1 MTVTIGRRKLLV
13 ALGSAAATW
22 PLTARPQQAE
32 RPYRVAYLA
41 LLAGLDSAVVQQRLQ
56 ELGYTEGKNL
66 IFDHRSA
73 EGQSERLPELAA
85 ELVRT
90 KPDVLIAGF
99 GTLTAKAAQAATASI
114 PIVFAAVGDPIG
126 AGIVNSLN
134 RPGANVTG
142 LSSEASEISGKRL
155 QILEQLVPGIR
166 IMAVLMNPETPFTRL
181 ALRELRTAA
190 DARGQSLKIFEIR
203 MADQLSTSIEASV
216 KAGVPA
222 LIILEDPLLLS
233 LRRQIADLA
242 AKLRLPIIY
251 ANRQFVEAGGLLSY
265 GPDRRQLFRRA
276 AELVDKI
283 LKGTKPADIPVEQP
297 TKFEL
302 VINLKT
308 AKALGV
314 KVPDRL
320 LALADE
326 VIE

>member
-1 MTVTIGRRKLLV
+1 
-13 ALGSAAATW
+13 
-22 PLTARPQQAE
+22 
-32 RPYRVAYLA
+32 VAYLA
-41 LLAGLDSAVVQQRLQ
+41 LLGGLDSAVVKQRLH

-85 ELVRT
+85 DLVRT

-99 GTLTAKAAQAATASI
+99 GTLTAKAAQAATASV
-114 PIVFAAVGDPIG
+114 PIVFTGVGDPIG

-142 LSSEASEISGKRL
+142 TTPQGTEIGGKRL
-155 QILEQLVPGIR
+155 QILEELVPGIR
-166 IMAVLMNPETPFTRL
+166 IVAVLVNPETPFTPL

-190 DARGQSLKIFEIR
+190 DARGQSLAIFEIR
-203 MADQLSTSIEASV
+203 TADQLQTSIEASV
-216 KAGVPA
+216 KAGAPGLMV
-222 LIILEDPLLLS
+222 LEDPLLLS

-242 AKLRLPIIY
+242 VRLRLPAIY
-251 ANRQFVEAGGLLSY
+251 GNREFAEAGGLLSY
-265 GPDRRQLFRRA
+265 GPDRRQLYRRA

-283 LKGTKPADIPVEQP
+283 LKGTKPADIPVERP

-308 AKALGV
+308 AKALGL

-320 LALADE
+320 LALANE

>member
-1 MTVTIGRRKLLV
+1 VRRRDFNALLCGAAV
-13 ALGSAAATW
+13 AWPVAA
-22 PLTARPQQAE
+22 RGQHSQ

-41 LLAGLDSAVVQQRLQ
+41 LLAGLDSAVVQQRLR
-56 ELGYTEGKNL
+56 ELGYTEGNL
-66 IFDHRSA
+66 IFDYRSA

-90 KPDVLIAGF
+90 EPDVLIAGF

-114 PIVFAAVGDPIG
+114 PIVFASVGDPIG
-126 AGIVNSLN
+126 AGIVKSLN

-142 LSSEASEISGKRL
+142 LSSEAAEISGKRL
-155 QILEQLVPGIR
+155 QILEELVPGIR
-166 IMAVLMNPETPFTRL
+166 IVAVLMNPETPFTLL

-190 DARGQSLKIFEIR
+190 DARGKSLKIFEIR
-203 MADQLSTSIEASV
+203 TADQLSTSIEASG
-216 KAGVPA
+216 KAGAPA

-242 AKLRLPIIY
+242 AKLQLPIIY
-251 ANRQFVEAGGLLSY
+251 ANREFVEAGGLLSY

-276 AELVDKI
+276 AEFVDKI

-308 AKALGV
+308 AKTLGLT
-314 KVPDRL
+314 VPPTL
-320 LALADE
+320 LARADE